1 MSTHALGNV
10 QLITVQETEAML
22 NEVVVPEASIDAK
35 VAAEATAR
43 EAADQLL
50 QGNIDNEK
58 AERDTADTA
67 LQSNITAE
75 TKTRQTADDTLNTLI
90 SQEAQ
95 SREVADTALSGRI
108 ATVET
113 ELTTET
119 DRATAEEKKIRD
131 EMKQVEKQRLSNV
144 DCSRLKNLPIATIQV
159 DNDDKSIHVGDTI
172 ATVSARY
179 LPKIPVDFVMT
190 SEQIVDSTSKT
201 YLLMLRLDTAGNIN
215 VINMVELVD
224 SVVVHKGATGSA
236 ATDTAAVTYITQ
248 E

>member
-10 QLITVQETEAML
+10 QLITVQEVEAML
-22 NEVVVPEASIDAK
+22 DEVVVPEASIDAK

-58 AERDTADTA
+58 AAREAADTT
-67 LQSNITAE
+67 LQNNITAE
-75 TKTRQTADDTLNTLI
+75 ATTRQTADDTLNTLI

-95 SREVADTALSGRI
+95 NREAADTALSGRI
-108 ATVET
+108 AA
-113 ELTTET
+113 TET
-119 DRATAEEKKIRD
+119 RLN
-131 EMKQVEKQRLSNV
+131 EMKQTEVEELSNV
-144 DCSRLKNLPIATIQV
+144 HCSRFTNLPMATIQV
-159 DNDDKSIHVGDTI
+159 DNDDKSISVGNTI

-179 LPKIPVDFVMT
+179 LPKIPVDFVMS
-190 SEQIVDSTSKT
+190 SEQIVASVSKT
-201 YLLMLRLDTAGNIN
+201 FLLMLRLDTTGNIN
-215 VINMVELVD
+215 VINMVELAD
-224 SVVVHKGATGSA
+224 GSA

>member
-10 QLITVQETEAML
+10 QLITVQEVEAML
-22 NEVVVPEASIDAK
+22 DEVIVPEASIDAK

-58 AERDTADTA
+58 AERETADTA
-67 LQSNITAE
+67 LQSNITSEANS
-75 TKTRQTADDTLNTLI
+75 RQTADDTLNTLI

-95 SREVADTALSGRI
+95 NREAADTALSGRI
-108 ATVET
+108 STVET
-113 ELTTET
+113 GLTNEAG
-119 DRATAEEKKIRD
+119 RATAEEKKIRD
-131 EMKQVEKQRLSNV
+131 EMKQTEVEELSNV
-144 DCSRLKNLPIATIQV
+144 HCSRFTNLPMATIQV
-159 DNDDKSIHVGDTI
+159 DNDDKSINVGDTI

-179 LPKIPVDFVMT
+179 LPKIPVDFVMS
-190 SEQIVDSTSKT
+190 SEQLVASASKT
-201 YLLMLRLDTAGNIN
+201 YLLMLRLDTTGNIN
-215 VINMVELVD
+215 VINKVELAD
-224 SVVVHKGATGSA
+224 GSS